1 MGFSP
6 IFSLL
11 IPTSSLLYRPRL
23 LTVPLQPVQNAL
35 LPMFTHSTTSVTSL
49 SPLTL
54 SAQNHIRPVSY
65 YALLR

>member
-35 LPMFTHSTTSVTSL
+35 LPMFNTFHNFGYKLEPPYIIGAKSHSTGK
-49 SPLTL
+49 
-54 SAQNHIRPVSY
+54 
-65 YALLR
+65 LLRTS